1 MEEDKAL
8 SSKFLYSVC
17 MGILYIV
24 IAIIIVAYYLLD
36 GQIPDNTIYILA
48 GILFFYGVFKIWN
61 GYKKKEK

>member
-1 MEEDKAL
+1 MEEDKPL

-24 IAIIIVAYYLLD
+24 IAIIIVAYSLLD